1 MPRRQRMSRR
11 RSRKVFR
18 RGAKRV
24 NRRNRISGR
33 PMRGGIRL

>member
-1 MPRRQRMSRR
+1 MRRKSMSRKS
-11 RSRKVFR
+11 SRKQFK

-24 NRRNRISGR
+24 HARNGVSAR

>member
-1 MPRRQRMSRR
+1 MRRSRMSRR
-11 RSRKVFR
+11 SSRKQFK

-24 NRRNRISGR
+24 HSKNRVSR